1 MLTQDYQL
9 LGKVFAHRRVSTL
22 RRTVSK
28 WLPTPSSPGREV
40 GIVDKPH
47 RYARKTHQYVV
58 RTPKK
63 TNVWAYGALVTT
75 LMDLDPF
82 EVVDLYDERGGG
94 IETDFRSD
102 RQGLGLSK
110 RRKHRMAAQQ
120 MLIELGGR
128 AHNLL
133 VWTARELG
141 APLNQ
146 YGIVKLVRDVFQVDG
161 YVLFAQDHPVEIG
174 LNLRHP
180 LACTLC
186 DGFNPLFSGQP
197 QMKLW
202 DPVEPVKTRQRG

>member
-1 MLTQDYQL
+1 M
-9 LGKVFAHRRVSTL
+9 
-22 RRTVSK
+22 
-28 WLPTPSSPGREV
+28 E
-40 GIVDKPH
+40 
-47 RYARKTHQYVV
+47 
-58 RTPKK
+58 
-63 TNVWAYGALVTT
+63 
-75 LMDLDPF
+75 
-82 EVVDLYDERGGG
+82 LYDSTR
-94 IETDFRSD
+94 RLKRPSYY
-102 RQGLGLSK
+102 GLLP
-110 RRKHRMAAQQ
+110 KHRMAAQQ

-180 LACTLC
+180 LACALC